1 MSMVVLRV
9 LTPSSLS
16 KTGDGEG
23 LTQGG
28 VIAVAIL
35 DSFLVLLC
43 AAQDPSM
50 GCNIDSQGDIH
61 LSKKGSRR
69 GSSDSCL

>member
-16 KTGDGEG
+16 KSGDGEG

-28 VIAVAIL
+28 GVIAVAIL
-35 DSFLVLLC
+35 VSFSVSLC
-43 AAQDPSM
+43 AALGS
-50 GCNIDSQGDIH
+50 CWCFFIEEISVHLTNTCWEEIH
-61 LSKKGSRR
+61 L
-69 GSSDSCL
+69 